1 MLSINKFK
9 LDAVSIIDNFFIHY
23 VQQIITSKM
32 HNQEIYQL
40 LYLSSACE
48 GFDQIALLDMLA
60 KAREKNSSLSITG
73 LLLHND
79 GNFLQ
84 LIEGPKQNIHKL
96 FNSIRH
102 DKRHKDIIVLIE
114 KSVDTR
120 LFSEWSMGLRE
131 LSRQELTNYPGLSN
145 YFGNNNDLNEI
156 EEATSQVLQLIAMFR
171 ENNH

>member
-1 MLSINKFK
+1 
-9 LDAVSIIDNFFIHY
+9 
-23 VQQIITSKM
+23 M

-60 KAREKNSSLSITG
+60 KAREKNNSLSITG

-84 LIEGPKQNIHKL
+84 LIEGPKENIHTL

-114 KSVDTR
+114 ETADSR
-120 LFSEWSMGLRE
+120 LFSEWSMGLRNLSSHE
-131 LSRQELTNYPGLSN
+131 LKKYPGLSN
-145 YFGNNNDLNEI
+145 YFGSNNELNKI
-156 EEATSQVLQLIAMFR
+156 EAPTSQVLQLIAMFR